1 MLDHVKAQHPDTL
14 VIVITGYAT
23 LEHAVEAMK
32 KGAFDF
38 ISKPFSPE
46 DLRTVIGQAIEYIRT
61 LEDIAH
67 EKSRMGILV
76 NHISDG
82 VMATDG
88 EKQVALANPAFL
100 KLTGYRG
107 ESPIG
112 SPVTDLIQ
120 NERLLQVIDEA
131 LSMPAEQFAEVTE
144 EFDAGGSRRKQG
156 DCSRGAMRAFSGQAA
171 PEPGHRDRHP

>member
-1 MLDHVKAQHPDTL
+1 MPGLRGIDLLEHVKARHPDTL

-46 DLRTVIGQAIEYIRT
+46 DLRTVIARAVEYIRN

-67 EKSRMGILV
+67 EKSRMGTLV
-76 NHISDG
+76 SHLSDG

-100 KLTGYRG
+100 KLTGLSRG
-107 ESPIG
+107 EPH
-112 SPVTDLIQ
+112 
-120 NERLLQVIDEA
+120 RL
-131 LSMPAEQFAEVTE
+131 
-144 EFDAGGSRRKQG
+144 AGQG
-156 DCSRGAMRAFSGQAA
+156 I
-171 PEPGHRDRHP
+171 